1 MTSHLDLEF
10 TPGLRLDLHLPEGA
24 EPPPVVVY
32 LHGGAW
38 RVGSRQ
44 DNPARQRSLTRHGFA
59 VASVDYRLSG
69 DAKYPAQLHDVTAAI
84 AWIKDNGRQYGVD
97 GSRIAVWGASA
108 GAHLAAA
115 VALTSAVP
123 RAAVLWFPTT
133 DLVRAAPRGPV
144 EPRYMPS
151 PEGDLLGLKSPLD
164 DVEAARAASPRWLVH
179 PDAPPFLIM
188 HGDRDRL
195 VPPTQSTVLHDA
207 LVDAGAAST
216 LVVLGGAAHED
227 PAFDTPAT
235 VGMVAGFLTAVL
247 KPG

>member
-1 MTSHLDLEF
+1 MTSRLDVDYAD
-10 TPGLRLDLHLPEGA
+10 GRKLDLHFPDGVDS
-24 EPPPVVVY
+24 PPVVVY

-38 RVGSRQ
+38 RVGSRK
-44 DNPARQRSLTRHGFA
+44 DNPARQRALVDHGFA

-69 DAKYPAQLHDVTAAI
+69 EAKYPAQLEDVLAAL
-84 AWIKDNGRQYGVD
+84 AWLDDNLD
-97 GSRIAVWGASA
+97 GARIALWGASA
-108 GAHLAAA
+108 GAHLAA
-115 VALTSAVP
+115 VAALSSPLP

-151 PEGDLLGLKSPLD
+151 PEGELLGLASPLD
-164 DVEAARAASPRWLVH
+164 DVAAARAASPRWLAH
-179 PDAPPFLIM
+179 AGAPPFLIM

-207 LVDAGAAST
+207 LTDAGAPST
-216 LVVLGGAAHED
+216 LVLLGGAAHED

-235 VGMVAGFLTAVL
+235 VGMVAGFLRAHL
-247 KPG
+247 